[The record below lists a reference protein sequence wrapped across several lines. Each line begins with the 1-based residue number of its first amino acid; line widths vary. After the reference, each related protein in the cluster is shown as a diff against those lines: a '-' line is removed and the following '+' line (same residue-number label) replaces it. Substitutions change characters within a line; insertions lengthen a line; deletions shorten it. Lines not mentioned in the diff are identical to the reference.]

1 MSETNLGEIR
11 ALAENSAPI
20 IADPPNIK
28 LVTGPLPNP
37 GSDPN
42 FFDFTPNDDVVQL
55 ANGILGMLRE
65 VCGL

>member
-11 ALAENSAPI
+11 ALAEYSAPI

-37 GSDPN
+37 GSDPT
-42 FFDFTPNDDVVQL
+42 FL
-55 ANGILGMLRE
+55 ILLPITT
-65 VCGL
+65 